1 METEMNRLLQSEQS
15 DRTPC
20 HVVGIE
26 DCERTHYSLRIKYLT
41 DYCSRFFI
49 LRVSDEYRL
58 ATQVMQRR
66 RMVDVAGLCTA
77 PIRVDELVEKLAP
90 GLARGRD
97 PEHPEVPV
105 WSGKLTWNN
114 RREIRSQGIIN
125 HRSLDQLIALH
136 VNHKSRGLALA
147 YIREQVRHYL
157 VLVIDGMVEFQD
169 VNHQPALFLIAI
181 DEVQAIAIADWN
193 RRHLLAGLTT
203 RDQ

>member
-1 METEMNRLLQSEQS
+1 
-15 DRTPC
+15 
-20 HVVGIE
+20 
-26 DCERTHYSLRIKYLT
+26 
-41 DYCSRFFI
+41 
-49 LRVSDEYRL
+49 
-58 ATQVMQRR
+58 
-66 RMVDVAGLCTA
+66 MVDVAGLCTA

-97 PEHPEVPV
+97 PDHPEVPV

-169 VNHQPALFLIAI
+169 VNHQPALFLIAV
-181 DEVQAIAIADWN
+181 DEVQTVAMAERN
-193 RRHLLAGLTT
+193 FRHLFASPTRHDQQKAASLWLPPERIHPRAAVAGPRFHVQDKRTEIENDVMLT
-203 RDQ
+203 QAEVMN